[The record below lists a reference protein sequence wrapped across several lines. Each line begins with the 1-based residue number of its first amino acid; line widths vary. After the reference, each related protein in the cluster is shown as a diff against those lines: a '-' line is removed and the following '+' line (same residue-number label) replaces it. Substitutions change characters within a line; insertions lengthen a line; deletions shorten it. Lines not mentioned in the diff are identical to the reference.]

1 MIRHICKLVAII
13 ALLGNTWLHAQSD
26 TEKIPGEFF
35 RIFESSPMEAFD
47 FAFGTNKWMERNIDG
62 IESVK
67 AKYKDLIPLL
77 GEYYGYEKIGDA
89 RIADGLIMNTYM
101 VKYDRQPMRFDF
113 ILYRPKDEWQLQN
126 LEFSDNWEEALEEI
140 IGYHKSRN

>member
-1 MIRHICKLVAII
+1 MDKYVFKVLVILTLWGNI
-13 ALLGNTWLHAQSD
+13 ALHAQSD
-26 TEKIPGEFF
+26 SEKIPDEFF
-35 RIFESSPMEAFD
+35 RIFESSPMDASD
-47 FAFGTNKWMERNIDG
+47 FAFGTNKWMERNVDG

-67 AKYKDLIPLL
+67 TKYKDLIPLL
-77 GEYYGYEKIGDA
+77 GAYYGYEKIGDA

-113 ILYRPKDEWQLQN
+113 ILYRPKDVWQLQN

-140 IGYHKSRN
+140 IQYHKSKN